1 MIPSVRLDGLEATS
15 LGLGLAAVGRPGYI
29 NLGRDAD
36 LGPDR
41 SVAAL
46 ERRAHDVLD
55 AAFGAGVRYFDAAR
69 SYGRAE
75 EFLASW
81 LRAREIA
88 PGAVTV
94 GSKWGYIYTAGWKV
108 DAEPPEVKDHSV
120 ENFRRQAGETMDL
133 LGPWLSLYQIHSATL
148 DTGVLEDRAVLDALA
163 ELRSQGVAIGLTT
176 SGTGQ
181 AETIERAL
189 AAGGFDCVQAT
200 YNLLERAPAAV
211 LERAHDAGLGVI
223 VKEAVA
229 NGRLTSRGGIEPL
242 LLVADRLGTT
252 PDALAIAAVLAEPW
266 VDVVLSG
273 AETVD
278 QVQSNVAAVEVDV
291 TPALSEELA
300 ALREPTDRYWSTRSA
315 LNWT

>member
-1 MIPSVRLDGLEATS
+1 VISSVRLDGIEATA

-46 ERRAHDVLD
+46 EQRAHDVLD
-55 AAFGAGVRYFDAAR
+55 AAYAAGIRYFDAAR

-75 EFLASW
+75 AFLASW
-81 LRAREIA
+81 LRDRGIA

-94 GSKWGYIYTAGWKV
+94 GSKWGYIYTADWKV
-108 DAEPPEVKDHSV
+108 DAQPPEVKDHSV

-163 ELRSQGVAIGLTT
+163 KLRGQGVAIGLTT

-181 AETIERAL
+181 AETIEQAL
-189 AAGGFDCVQAT
+189 ANGGFDCVQAT
-200 YNLLERAPAAV
+200 YNLLERAPAAA
-211 LERAHDAGLGVI
+211 LERAHDAGTGVI
-223 VKEAVA
+223 LKEALA
-229 NGRLTSRGGIEPL
+229 NGRLTARGGIDPL
-242 LLVADRLGTT
+242 LRAAERVGTT

-278 QVQSNVAAVEVDV
+278 QVKSNVAAVEVDM
-291 TPALSEELA
+291 TPDLADELA
-300 ALREPTDRYWSTRSA
+300 SLAEPSDSYWSTRSG
-315 LNWT
+315 LSWT

>member
-1 MIPSVRLDGLEATS
+1 MIPSVRLDGLEATA

-29 NLGRDAD
+29 TLGRDAD
-36 LGPDR
+36 LGSDR

-46 ERRAHDVLD
+46 EQRAHDVLD
-55 AAFGAGVRYFDAAR
+55 AAYAAGIRYFDAAR

-108 DAEPPEVKDHSV
+108 DAQPPEVKDHSV

-163 ELRSQGVAIGLTT
+163 QLRGQGVAIGLTT
-176 SGTGQ
+176 SGTDQ
-181 AETIERAL
+181 AETIEQAL
-189 AAGGFDCVQAT
+189 AVGGFDCVQAT
-200 YNLLERAPAAV
+200 YNLLERAPANA
-211 LERAHDAGLGVI
+211 LERAHDAGMGVI
-223 VKEAVA
+223 IKEALA

-242 LLVADRLGTT
+242 VRVAGRLGTA
-252 PDALAIAAVLAEPW
+252 PDALAIAAVLAEAW

-278 QVQSNVAAVEVDV
+278 QVKSNVAAVEVDV

-300 ALREPTDRYWSTRSA
+300 ALREPSDGYWSTRSA
-315 LNWT
+315 LSWT

>member
-1 MIPSVRLDGLEATS
+1 VIPSVRLDGLEATA

-29 NLGRDAD
+29 TLGRDAD

-46 ERRAHDVLD
+46 EQRAHDVLD

-108 DAEPPEVKDHSV
+108 DAQPPEVKDHSV

-163 ELRSQGVAIGLTT
+163 ELRGQGVAIGLTT

-181 AETIERAL
+181 ADTIERAL
-189 AAGGFDCVQAT
+189 AGGAFDCVQAT
-200 YNLLERAPAAV
+200 YNLLERAPANA

-223 VKEAVA
+223 VKEALA

-242 LLVADRLGTT
+242 LRAAERLGTT
-252 PDALAIAAVLAEPW
+252 PDALAIAAVLAETW

-278 QVQSNVAAVEVDV
+278 QVQSNVAAVQVDV
-291 TPALSEELA
+291 TAALRDELA
-300 ALREPTDRYWSTRSA
+300 ALREPSDGYWSTRSA
-315 LNWT
+315 LSWT

>member
-1 MIPSVRLDGLEATS
+1 MIPSVRLDGLEATA

-29 NLGRDAD
+29 TLGRDAD
-36 LGPDR
+36 LGSDR

-46 ERRAHDVLD
+46 EQRAHDVLD
-55 AAFGAGVRYFDAAR
+55 AAYAAGIRYFDAAR

-108 DAEPPEVKDHSV
+108 DAQPPEVKDHSV

-163 ELRSQGVAIGLTT
+163 QLRGQGVAIGLTT
-176 SGTGQ
+176 SGTDQ
-181 AETIERAL
+181 AETIEQAL
-189 AAGGFDCVQAT
+189 AVGGFDCVQAT
-200 YNLLERAPAAV
+200 YNLLERAPANA
-211 LERAHDAGLGVI
+211 LERAHDAGMGVI
-223 VKEAVA
+223 IKEALA

-242 LLVADRLGTT
+242 VRVAERLGTA
-252 PDALAIAAVLAEPW
+252 PDALAIAAVLAEAW

-278 QVQSNVAAVEVDV
+278 QVKSNVAAVEVDV

-300 ALREPTDRYWSTRSA
+300 ALREPSDGYWSTRSA
-315 LNWT
+315 LSWT